1 MNRII
6 LIRHGEADHA
16 LRGLMGGWTDSSLTD
31 LGRAQARVT
40 GEHLATLLGEGDF
53 GLYSS
58 DLRRAQQTAEIIGEC
73 VGLAPIYD
81 EDLREFNNGEA
92 ANLTVAQAQLLQLPP
107 TRPLVQYRPYPGAEN
122 WWELTQRVSASLEE
136 IARREHETAV
146 VITHTLSATSVVHW
160 WLRLGEEYWDRV
172 SYDFDPSSLT
182 LLTINMFGERTITRL
197 NDTRHLLAAG
207 LEADGG
213 ALPGVKA

>member
-1 MNRII
+1 MKRII
-6 LIRHGEADHA
+6 LVRHGQADHA

-31 LGRAQARVT
+31 LGREQARVT
-40 GEHLATLLGEGDF
+40 GEHLATLLGESDF
-53 GLYSS
+53 GVYSS
-58 DLRRAQQTAEIIGEC
+58 DLRRAQQSAEIIGEC

-92 ANLTVAQAQLLQLPP
+92 ANLSVNAAQKIQLPP

-122 WWELTQRVSASLEE
+122 WWEMTRRVSASLEE
-136 IARREHETAV
+136 IARRERETAV

-182 LLTINMFGERTITRL
+182 LLTVNMFGERTITRL
-197 NDTRHLLAAG
+197 NDTRHLAAAG
-207 LEADGG
+207 LEADDE
-213 ALPGVKA
+213 ALPGVRA